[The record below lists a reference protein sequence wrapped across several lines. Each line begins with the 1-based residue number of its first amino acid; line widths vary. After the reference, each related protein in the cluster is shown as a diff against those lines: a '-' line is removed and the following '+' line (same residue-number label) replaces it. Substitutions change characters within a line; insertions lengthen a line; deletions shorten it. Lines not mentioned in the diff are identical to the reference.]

1 MGTAAIVRHTALLST
16 QLSLYSAVGV
26 VTELFQLSRR
36 QAVFLL
42 PVHVLP
48 FYNAARIDAAIVLQL
63 SRRVLSVSMRF
74 TVGGDAKHYTPGTS
88 AAILQLLVHV
98 LPFILLIGSM
108 QAFIF
113 FSAHV
118 RTTAT
123 RYRAFTTVR
132 EDTAL
137 YSFE

>member
-16 QLSLYSAVGV
+16 QLALYSAVGV
-26 VTELFQLSRR
+26 GTELFQLSRR

-48 FYNAARIDAAIVLQL
+48 FHNAARIDAAIVLQL
-63 SRRVLSVSMRF
+63 SRRALSVAMRF

-98 LPFILLIGSM
+98 LPFMMLLGSM
-108 QAFIF
+108 LAFNLF
-113 FSAHV
+113 LPHV
-118 RTTAT
+118 RTAAT

-132 EDTAL
+132 GDTAL
-137 YSFE
+137 YSF